1 MIKRLIVFYLLLIAV
16 SFTAFFVHQFLL
28 AEHEIVLHYSLFNV
42 YLFNVLSCTFICLA
56 AELLSVK
63 LPSQVGYAYLAS
75 VFVKMGTFVLL
86 FKETIFNESGFLM
99 TDRLSMVIPTMLF
112 LIIEAGY
119 CGRLMNSL

>member
-1 MIKRLIVFYLLLIAV
+1 LIAV